1 MGNDVGEPGGLG
13 DQAFAH
19 LTQEGRAHLLLDHL
33 QAVAEGAA
41 RFAAPFGGEE
51 IARLAGL
58 WHDLGKYAVDFQ
70 NMIRAANGFEAHIEG
85 DAGGPR
91 DHSSAGAIH
100 AEQTLGAA
108 GTPIAF
114 AIAGHHAG
122 LANQSELGERLRRK
136 ADPLGDDRCLARAM
150 DGGAPAD
157 LLEAAAPSLP
167 SHLRGSSADHAR
179 RREMWTRMIFSALCD
194 ADFLDTEAFYREG
207 QATLRGRSPAIRALS
222 SHLAQRLD
230 ALEAGAASTEVN
242 LVRAEVRRACIAA
255 ARGAPSVFS
264 LTVPTGGGKTLASL
278 AFALAHAEHHGL
290 ARVVVAIPFTSII
303 EQSAGAYRD
312 ALSIEGAVLEHHS
325 ALDPRRETAQ
335 NRIAS
340 DNWDAPVIVTTTVQL
355 LESLFANRPGA
366 CRKLHRLARSVIV
379 LDEAQSLPAGML
391 APILDGLRT
400 LVRDFGAS
408 IVICTATQP
417 AFGKT
422 RWLDAGFEAVREIVP
437 PEVRAFERLRRVRT
451 RWPGSLEPVGYDD
464 LAEEVARE
472 RDVLAIV
479 HRRDDARELTAA
491 LDRRL
496 GDDATLHLSALMC
509 AEHRSVVLAEIKARK
524 RRGEPVR
531 LVATQL
537 VEAGVDLDFA
547 VVYRALGGLDALAQ
561 AAGRCNREG
570 RLDGLGELRI
580 FVAPTSPPRGVPEA
594 ALAVTRSMLA
604 GNPDLDLFAPSSFTA
619 YFRDLYATRDLDVKR
634 IQEARAALRFKD
646 TAELFKLIDDDWSAP
661 IVVPYGD
668 DAAARIEVIERVGPT
683 RETLRAVQR
692 LTVNVKRTCRERW
705 IQSGYARW
713 VRETIVVLDK
723 KFDSAYQD
731 RFGLIP
737 DRVGHGKL
745 RPVTSGE

>member
-1 MGNDVGEPGGLG
+1 MTGNNVGG
-13 DQAFAH
+13 DRGTSQQALAH
-19 LTQEGRAHLLLDHL
+19 LTLEGREHALLDHL
-33 QAVAEGAA
+33 RAVAEGAA
-41 RFAAPFGGEE
+41 RFAAPFGSAE

-58 WHDLGKYAVDFQ
+58 WHDLGKYAPAFQ
-70 NMIRAANGFEAHIEG
+70 KMIREANGFEAHVEG

-100 AEQTLGAA
+100 AAQTLGEA
-108 GTPIAF
+108 GQPIAF

-122 LANQSELGERLRRK
+122 LANQSDLGERLRRK
-136 ADPLGDDRCLARAM
+136 GDPAGEDRCLVRAR

-157 LLEAAAPSLP
+157 LLTAAAPPLP
-167 SHLRGSSADHAR
+167 AHLRGATDDHR
-179 RREMWTRMIFSALCD
+179 RAREMYTRMLFSALCD

-207 QATLRGRSPAIRALS
+207 QATLRGGSPAIGD
-222 SHLAQRLD
+222 LAFQLDRRLD
-230 ALEAGAASTEVN
+230 ALEAGAPATPVN
-242 LVRAEVRRACIAA
+242 RVRAEVRQACAA
-255 ARGAPSVFS
+255 AAQAAPGVFS

-278 AFALAHAEHHGL
+278 SFALAHARQHGL

-303 EQSAGAYRD
+303 EQSAQAYRD
-312 ALSIEGAVLEHHS
+312 ALPSEGAVLEHHS

-335 NRIAS
+335 NRVAAE
-340 DNWDAPVIVTTTVQL
+340 NWDAPVIVTTTVQL
-355 LESLFANRPGA
+355 LGSLFANRPSA

-417 AFGKT
+417 AFGKAS
-422 RWLDAGFEAVREIVP
+422 WLDTGFDDVREIVP
-437 PEVRAFERLRRVRT
+437 PEVRAFDRLRRVRT
-451 RWPGSLEPVGYDD
+451 RWPRGPEPVSYED
-464 LAEEVARE
+464 LAQELARE

-479 HRRDDARELTAA
+479 HRRDDARELTTT
-491 LDRRL
+491 LDQRL

-524 RRGEPVR
+524 QRREPVR

-547 VVYRALGGLDALAQ
+547 IVYRALGGLDALAQ

-570 RLDGLGELRI
+570 RLQGLGELRV
-580 FVAPTSPPRGVPEA
+580 FVAPTNPPRGVPEA
-594 ALAVTRSMLA
+594 GLAVTRGMLA
-604 GNPDLDLFAPSSFTA
+604 SVPDLDLFAPSSFTA
-619 YFRDLYATRDLDVKR
+619 YFRALYSTRSLDEKR

-646 TAELFKLIDDDWSAP
+646 VAELFKLIEDDWSAP
-661 IVVPYGD
+661 IVVPYGPE
-668 DAAARIEVIERVGPT
+668 AAARIHDVEQLGPSRER
-683 RETLRAVQR
+683 LRALQR
-692 LTVNVKRTCRERW
+692 LTVNVKRADRERW

-713 VRETIVVLDK
+713 VRDTVVVLDK
-723 KFDSAYQD
+723 RFASAYQD

-737 DRVGHGKL
+737 DRVGHASYVL
-745 RPVTSGE
+745 

>member
-1 MGNDVGEPGGLG
+1 MGNNTARGASEPL
-13 DQAFAH
+13 AH
-19 LTQEGRAHLLLDHL
+19 LTPEGRGHALRDHL
-33 QAVAEGAA
+33 QAVAAAAA
-41 RFAAPFGGEE
+41 RFAGPFGSAE
-51 IARLAGL
+51 IAYLAGL
-58 WHDLGKYAVDFQ
+58 WHDLGRYTVGFQ
-70 NMIRAANGFEAHIEG
+70 KMIQEANGFEAHLEG

-100 AEQTLGAA
+100 AAQTLGL
-108 GTPIAF
+108 GGQFIAF

-122 LANQSELGERLRRK
+122 LANQSDLRERLRRK
-136 ADPLGDDRCLARAM
+136 ADLHGDDRCLARAR

-157 LLEAAAPSLP
+157 LLAAVAPSLP
-167 SHLRGSSADHAR
+167 AHLLGDSPDQHR

-194 ADFLDTEAFYREG
+194 ADFLDTEAFYRAD
-207 QATLRGRSPAIRALS
+207 QAALRGRSPAIGELS
-222 SHLAQRLD
+222 SHLTQRID
-230 ALEAGAASTEVN
+230 ALEAGAAPTEVN
-242 LVRAEVRRACIAA
+242 RVRAEVRRACAAA
-255 ARGAPSVFS
+255 AREAPGVFS

-278 AFALAHAEHHGL
+278 AFALAHAEQHGL
-290 ARVVVAIPFTSII
+290 SRVVAAIPFTSII
-303 EQSAGAYRD
+303 EQSAHAYRD

-335 NRIAS
+335 NRVAAE
-340 DNWDAPVIVTTTVQL
+340 NWDAPVIVTTTVQL

-391 APILDGLRT
+391 APILNGLRT

-422 RWLDAGFEAVREIVP
+422 RWLDAGFEGVREIVP
-437 PEVRAFERLRRVRT
+437 AEARAFERLRRVRT
-451 RWPGSLEPVGYDD
+451 RWPGAHEPTSYDD
-464 LAEEVARE
+464 RAEEIARE

-496 GDDATLHLSALMC
+496 GDETTLHLSALMC

-524 RRGEPVR
+524 QRGEPMR

-570 RLDGLGELRI
+570 RLDGLGELRV
-580 FVAPTSPPRGVPEA
+580 FVAPTRPPRGVPEA
-594 ALAVTRSMLA
+594 ALAVTLDMLKGDA
-604 GNPDLDLFAPSSFTA
+604 ELDLFSPSAFET
-619 YFRDLYATRDLDVKR
+619 YFRRLYSTRDLDVKR

-646 TAELFKLIDDDWSAP
+646 VAELFKLIDDDWSAP

-668 DAAARIEVIERVGPT
+668 NAASKIEEIERLGPS
-683 RETLRAVQR
+683 RDRLRAVQR
-692 LTVNVKRTCRERW
+692 LSVNVRRADRDRW
-705 IQSGYARW
+705 LESGYARW
-713 VRETIVVLDK
+713 VRDTIVVLDRN
-723 KFDSAYQD
+723 FMSAYQD

-737 DRVGHGKL
+737 DRVGHG
-745 RPVTSGE
+745 SYIH

>member
-1 MGNDVGEPGGLG
+1 MRNEHGGTGDRGPGTEAL
-13 DQAFAH
+13 AH
-19 LTQEGRAHLLLDHL
+19 LTKEGRGHALLDHL
-33 QAVAEGAA
+33 HAVAEGAA
-41 RFAAPFGGEE
+41 RFAAAFGAAE

-58 WHDLGKYAVDFQ
+58 WHDLGKYAPAFQ
-70 NMIRAANGFEAHIEG
+70 TMIREANGFEAHIEG

-100 AEQTLGAA
+100 AAHTLGPA
-108 GTPIAF
+108 GTPVAF

-122 LANQSELGERLRRK
+122 LANQSDLVERLRRK
-136 ADPLGDDRCLARAM
+136 GDAKGEDRCLERAK

-157 LLEAAAPSLP
+157 LLAAVAPSLP
-167 SHLRGSSADHAR
+167 LHLRGDDADHQR
-179 RREMWTRMIFSALCD
+179 RREMYTRMIFSALCD
-194 ADFLDTEAFYREG
+194 ADFLDTEAFYRAG
-207 QATLRGRSPAIRALS
+207 QATLRGGVIAIGDLS
-222 SHLAQRLD
+222 SHLTQRLD
-230 ALEAGAASTEVN
+230 ALEAGAPATEVN
-242 LVRAEVRRACIAA
+242 RVRAEVRQACSVAA
-255 ARGAPSVFS
+255 HGAPGVFS

-278 AFALAHAEHHGL
+278 AFALAHAAHHGL
-290 ARVVVAIPFTSII
+290 SRVVVAIPFTSII
-303 EQSAGAYRD
+303 EQSAQAYRD
-312 ALSIEGAVLEHHS
+312 ALPDAGAVLEHHS
-325 ALDPRRETAQ
+325 ALSPQRETAQ
-335 NRIAS
+335 NRVAS
-340 DNWDAPVIVTTTVQL
+340 ENWDAPVIVTTTVQL

-366 CRKLHRLARSVIV
+366 CRKLHRIARSVIV

-422 RWLDAGFEAVREIVP
+422 PWLDAGFEDVREIVP

-451 RWPGSLEPVGYDD
+451 RWPSSPVPTSYDD
-464 LAEEVARE
+464 LAQELARE
-472 RDVLAIV
+472 EDVLAIV
-479 HRRDDARELTAA
+479 HRREDARVLTTA
-491 LDRRL
+491 LDQRL
-496 GDDATLHLSALMC
+496 GHDTTLHLSALMC

-524 RRGEPVR
+524 QRREPVR

-570 RLDGLGELRI
+570 RLESLGELRV

-594 ALAVTRSMLA
+594 GLRITQGMLSGDA
-604 GNPDLDLFAPSSFTA
+604 ELDLFAPAAFKA
-619 YFRDLYATRDLDVKR
+619 YFRLLYATRDLDEKR
-634 IQEARAALRFKD
+634 IQEARAALKFKD
-646 TAELFKLIDDDWSAP
+646 VAELFKLLDDDWSAP

-668 DAAARIEVIERVGPT
+668 DAAARIEAIERFGPT

-692 LTVNVKRTCRERW
+692 LTVNVKRTDRERW
-705 IQSGYARW
+705 VQSGYARW
-713 VRETIVVLDK
+713 VGTTIVVLDK
-723 KFDSAYQD
+723 KFVSAYQD

-737 DRVGHGKL
+737 DRVGHGSF
-745 RPVTSGE
+745 VH